1 MFAVDFSWGE
11 RDEGIFCFCSTA
23 VRRYRDALHAP
34 IHRHSDRRRLGAAER
49 ASATIVASK
58 AFTDTDAHIASDANL
73 IPLPGS
79 DSSAHAYT
87 CKYSHSRAYTYA
99 RGYPHSRLHLKRV
112 ALC

>member
-1 MFAVDFSWGE
+1 VKDPVFAVDFSRGE
-11 RDEGIFCFCSTA
+11 RDEGIFLFRSTA
-23 VRRYRDALHAP
+23 VRRYRNALHAP

-58 AFTDTDAHIASDANL
+58 AFTDTDANL
-73 IPLPGS
+73 IPIPVS

-87 CKYSHSRAYTYA
+87 WKYSYSRAYTYA
-99 RGYPHSRLHLKRV
+99 RGYPHSRLRLKRV